1 MIARTLPLLLV
12 AGAAVLSPAPSRA
25 QTSDG
30 LDAFWGEMS
39 RTVAEGDF
47 DGYAA
52 LYHPDAV
59 LVTLDPGTSVPIAQA
74 LAGWAPGFADTREGR
89 AAARVD
95 FRFTRR
101 IHGATT
107 AHETGMFRY
116 VFHPRGGEATPAT
129 VHFEALLVRVDGR
142 WRMVMEFQ
150 KQPATEVEWEAAA
163 SGGSL

>member
-1 MIARTLPLLLV
+1 MSRCSLPLLV
-12 AGAAVLSPAPSRA
+12 GAVLLAAAPSGA
-25 QTSDG
+25 QTTAA
-30 LDAFWGEMS
+30 LDTFWDEVS

-47 DGYAA
+47 EGYGA

-59 LVTLDPGTSVPIAQA
+59 LVSLDPPSSVPIAEA

-89 AAARVD
+89 AAARVE

-101 IHGATT
+101 IHDATT

-116 VFHPRGGEATPAT
+116 VFHPRGGEPTPAT

-142 WRMVMEFQ
+142 WRMVMELQ
-150 KQPATEVEWEAAA
+150 KEPATEEEWAAA
-163 SGGSL
+163 AGALP

>member
-1 MIARTLPLLLV
+1 MMLRPLSLLLV
-12 AGAAVLSPAPSRA
+12 GAVLLWPSPSAA
-25 QTSDG
+25 QGTDG
-30 LDAFWGEMS
+30 LDAFWSEMS

-47 DGYAA
+47 EGYAG

-59 LVTLDPGTSVPIAQA
+59 LVTLDPESSAPIAEA
-74 LAGWAPGFADTREGR
+74 LEGWEPGFADTREGR
-89 AAARVD
+89 MAAEVA

-101 IHGATT
+101 IHDATT

-116 VFHPRGGEATPAT
+116 VSHPRGGEPTPAT

-150 KQPATEVEWEAAA
+150 KEPATEEEWEAA
-163 SGGSL
+163 GGSVP